1 MERVYDFG
9 GYATRNNLRCSDGR
23 TIMKDAF
30 KECDG
35 RKVPLVWF
43 HQRGTPY
50 DVLGHAIL
58 ENRDDGVYAYCSFN
72 ATEGGKQAKELVDHG
87 DITALS
93 IYANQLKQQGGN
105 VMHGQIREVS
115 LVYAGA
121 NPGASI
127 QEVIRHGDE
136 VSDDE
141 AVIYTGENFS
151 LYHASDDGQAKENG
165 EGAKEMAD
173 EKKTPEK
180 KDEPKKDESE
190 ETVADVWN
198 TLSEKQKTV
207 VYAMIGQALEEAE
220 GEDKKDSE
228 GDDKSMKHN
237 VFDQE
242 EQNTENVIC
251 HADQQAIVTTAKKV
265 GSFKAALEM
274 YAAENELAHDDE
286 EAAAVSGFTDESLAL
301 LFPEY
306 KDVRP
311 GAPELI
317 THDQGWVTTVM
328 NKVHKS
334 PYSRIRTR
342 QVDIR
347 EIDALKAKG
356 YTKGHKKALSG
367 KYSEARR
374 TTDPTTVYVRSTLN
388 RDDIIDITD
397 FDYVAYQ
404 YGIDR
409 LQLNEDLALAIMI
422 GDGREDDAVDK
433 IDPTKIRP
441 IWTDDELYTIH
452 VDVDVDAARD
462 ELQGTGTADNFGD
475 NFVYAEAIITAALY
489 AREQY
494 KGKGNVS
501 FFCDPHLL
509 NVMTLAR
516 DRNGRRIYA
525 NKTDLAA
532 ALNVSGIETVEQF
545 AGKTRTIA
553 ATATSTAKTKKL
565 LGIFVNLDDYS
576 VGSTKG
582 GQITHFNQFDID
594 FNQEKSLL
602 ETRCSGALTRI
613 KSAIVLEED
622 VTSGT

>member
-23 TIMKDAF
+23 TIMRDAF
-30 KECDG
+30 KENDG
-35 RKVPLVWF
+35 KKVPLVWN
-43 HQRGTPY
+43 HQHNDPY
-50 DVLGHAIL
+50 NVLGHAIL
-58 ENRDDGVYAYCSFN
+58 ENRDDGVYAYCTFN
-72 ATEGGKQAKELVDHG
+72 ASEAGKNAKELVSHG

-93 IYANQLKQQGGN
+93 IYANQLKQQGSN
-105 VMHGQIREVS
+105 VLHGQIREVS

-127 QEVIRHGDE
+127 QEVIKHGE
-136 VSDDE
+136 LAEEE
-141 AVIYTGENFS
+141 AVIFTGEDFS
-151 LYHASDDGQAKENG
+151 LYHAADDDQAKKNG

-173 EKKTPEK
+173 EKKPTDK
-180 KDEPKKDESE
+180 KEEPKKDESE

-198 TLSEKQKTV
+198 TLNEKQKTV

-220 GEDKKDSE
+220 GGDKDDSE

-242 EQNTENVIC
+242 EQTSSTVIC
-251 HADQQAIVTTAKKV
+251 HADQQAIMADAKKV

-274 YAAENELAHDDE
+274 YAADNQLMHDDE
-286 EAAAVSGFTDESLAL
+286 TASVSGFTDESLSL

-311 GAPELI
+311 GAPELV
-317 THDQGWVTTVM
+317 TYDQGWVTTVM

-347 EIDALKAKG
+347 DIDALKAKG
-356 YTKGHKKALSG
+356 YTKGHKKALTG
-367 KYSEARR
+367 KYAEARR
-374 TTDPTTVYVRSTLN
+374 TTDPQTVYVRSALN
-388 RDDIIDITD
+388 RDDIVDITD

-404 YGIDR
+404 YKIDR

-441 IWTDDELYTIH
+441 IWTDDELFTIH
-452 VDVDVDAARD
+452 VDVDVEAQRE
-462 ELQGTGTADNFGD
+462 ELQGSNTNLYFGD
-475 NFVYAEAIITAALY
+475 NFVYAEAIITSALY

-494 KGKGNVS
+494 KGKGNVT
-501 FFCDPHLL
+501 FFCEPHLV
-509 NVMTLAR
+509 NVMMLAR

-532 ALNVSGIETVEQF
+532 ALNVSSIETVEQF
-545 AGKTRTIA
+545 ANKTRTIA

-576 VGSTKG
+576 LGSTKG
-582 GQITHFNQFDID
+582 GEITHFNQFDID

-622 VTSGT
+622 VTSNP

>member
-1 MERVYDFG
+1 MDRVYDFA

-23 TIMKDAF
+23 TIIKDAF

-35 RKVPLVWF
+35 KKVPLVWN

-72 ATEGGKQAKELVDHG
+72 ETDDGKHAKELVKHG

-93 IYANQLKQQGGN
+93 IYANQLKQQGVN
-105 VMHGQIREVS
+105 VTHGQIREVS

-127 QEVIRHGDE
+127 QEVIRHGE
-136 VSDDE
+136 VSEDD
-141 AVIYTGENFS
+141 AVIFTGEEFS
-151 LYHASDDGQAKENG
+151 LYHTSDDDQAKENG
-165 EGAKEMAD
+165 EGAKEMAE
-173 EKKTPEK
+173 EKKPVQKE
-180 KDEPKKDESE
+180 EPE
-190 ETVADVWN
+190 ETVADVFN
-198 TLSEKQKTV
+198 TLTEKQKTV
-207 VYAMIGQALEEAE
+207 VYAMIGQVLEDAGISDDDEQ
-220 GEDKKDSE
+220 K
-228 GDDKSMKHN
+228 GDDKKVAKHN
-237 VFDQE
+237 VF
-242 EQNTENVIC
+242 EQDEQTSSNVIC
-251 HADQQAIVTTAKKV
+251 HSDQQAIMSEAKKV
-265 GSFKAALEM
+265 GSFKAAMEM
-274 YAAENELAHDDE
+274 YAADHELQHDDE
-286 EAAAVSGFTDESLAL
+286 TAAVSGFTDESLAL

-311 GAPELI
+311 GAPELV
-317 THDQGWVTTVM
+317 TYDQGWVSTVM
-328 NKVHKS
+328 KKVHKS

-356 YTKGHKKALSG
+356 YVKGHKKALSG
-367 KYSEARR
+367 KYAEARR
-374 TTDPTTVYVRSTLN
+374 TTDPQTVYVRSSLN

-404 YGIDR
+404 YKIDR

-422 GDGREDDAVDK
+422 GDGREDDAADK
-433 IDPTKIRP
+433 INPDKIRP
-441 IWTDDELYTIH
+441 IWTDDELFTIH
-452 VDVDVDAARD
+452 VDVDFEAQKA
-462 ELQGTGTADNFGD
+462 ELQGTNTSYYFGNNFI
-475 NFVYAEAIITAALY
+475 YSEAIITAALY

-494 KGKGNVS
+494 KGSGNLT

-509 NVMTLAR
+509 NVMMLAR

-532 ALNVSGIETVEQF
+532 ALNVGSIETVEQF
-545 AGKTRTIA
+545 ANKTRTIA
-553 ATATSTAKTKKL
+553 ATATSAAKTKKL
-565 LGIFVNLDDYS
+565 LGVFVNLDDYS
-576 VGSTKG
+576 IGSTKG
-582 GQITHFNQFDID
+582 GEITHFNQFDID
-594 FNQEKSLL
+594 FNLEKSLL

-613 KSAIVLEED
+613 KSAIALEED
-622 VTSGT
+622 VTSNP

>member
-1 MERVYDFG
+1 MTEAYDFS

-35 RKVPLVWF
+35 KKVPLVWN
-43 HQRGTPY
+43 HQQGTPY

-58 ENRDDGVYAYCSFN
+58 ENREDGVYTYCSFN
-72 ATEGGKQAKELVDHG
+72 ETDEGKRARELVRHG

-105 VMHGQIREVS
+105 VTHGKIREVS

-127 QEVIRHGDE
+127 QEVIRHGD
-136 VSDDE
+136 VSEEE
-141 AVIYTGENFS
+141 AVIFTGEEFS
-151 LYHASDDGQAKENG
+151 LCHSENSDKGKMEN
-165 EGAKEMAD
+165 EKGAKKMVD
-173 EKKTPEK
+173 EKKN
-180 KDEPKKDESE
+180 ESE
-190 ETVADVWN
+190 KTVADVWE
-198 TLSEKQKTV
+198 TLNEEQKTV
-207 VYAMIGQALEEAE
+207 VYAMIGQALKEAE
-220 GEDKKDSE
+220 AENKNSK
-228 GDDKSMKHN
+228 GDENSMKHN

-242 EQNTENVIC
+242 EQTAGNVIC
-251 HADQQAIVTTAKKV
+251 HADQVAIMSEAKKV

-274 YAAENELAHDDE
+274 YADDNELMHDDDLAE
-286 EAAAVSGFTDESLAL
+286 VSGFTDESLNL

-306 KDVRP
+306 KDVRS
-311 GAPELI
+311 GAPELV
-317 THDQGWVTTVM
+317 TYDQGWVTTVM

-347 EIDALKAKG
+347 AIDDLKAKG
-356 YTKGHKKALSG
+356 YVKGHKKALSG
-367 KYSEARR
+367 KYAEARR
-374 TTDPTTVYVRSTLN
+374 TTDPQTVYVRSTLN
-388 RDDIIDITD
+388 RDDIVDITD
-397 FDYVAYQ
+397 FDYIAYQ
-404 YGIDR
+404 YKIDR
-409 LQLNEDLALAIMI
+409 LQLNEDLALSIMI
-422 GDGREDDAVDK
+422 GDGREDDAADK

-441 IWTDDELYTIH
+441 IWTDDELFTIH
-452 VDVDVDAARD
+452 VDVDIDAQRE
-462 ELQGTGTADNFGD
+462 ELQGGETSAFFGENFI
-475 NFVYAEAIITAALY
+475 YAEAIITAALY

-494 KGKGNVS
+494 KGQGNVT

-525 NKTDLAA
+525 NKSDLAA
-532 ALNVSGIETVEQF
+532 ALNVASIETVEQF
-545 AGKTRTIA
+545 ANKTRTIP
-553 ATATSTAKTKKL
+553 ATATTDAKTKKL
-565 LGIFVNLDDYS
+565 LGIFVNMDDYS
-576 VGSTKG
+576 LGATKG
-582 GQITHFNQFDID
+582 GEITHFNQFDID

-613 KSAIVLEED
+613 KSAIALEED
-622 VTSGT
+622 VTSAG